1 MIWLK
6 DVIKD
11 LKEIQQFTKNELL
24 ELSEEELVWK
34 PQPDRWSVAECLKH
48 MLIANKLYLNDI
60 ENKLK
65 KAEVRT
71 IEHPIKFSLTGRVFL
86 FFVDPKYKFK
96 VPAPK
101 IFKPIEKNSVEN
113 GKATVR
119 DFIELQQQIISSADR
134 ACGYDHSNIY
144 TFSPLS
150 KLLRFNIGEQ
160 FYIMMRHT
168 KRHLNQAKNVKNLQ
182 QELIVK
188 NG

>member
-6 DVIKD
+6 DVIKE

-34 PQPDRWSVAECLKH
+34 PQPDSWSVAECLKH
-48 MLIANKLYLNDI
+48 MLIANNLYLDDI
-60 ENKLK
+60 ESKLK

-101 IFKPIEKNSVEN
+101 IFKPVEKNRVEN
-113 GKATVR
+113 GTETVEN
-119 DFIELQQQIISSADR
+119 FIALQQQIITSADK

-144 TFSPLS
+144 TYSPLS

-168 KRHLNQAKNVKNLQ
+168 RRHLNQAERVKKLQ
-182 QELIVK
+182 QKQAV
-188 NG
+188 